1 MVNFAD
7 CVSKVQCRNLV
18 TNTPTKDGIKALLKA
33 TTSVNK
39 TSQNGFKLGGVPTL
53 VQDQIMYSMGAKQ
66 KGWVQKFYDKYG
78 FRSGA
83 KAEQELLR
91 YMKSSKFEP
100 CGIPVG
106 TKEMFNSN
114 IAKALEVP
122 VDTFVKAVKN

>member
-33 TTSVNK
+33 TTSVDK
-39 TSQNGFKLGGVPTL
+39 TSQKGFKLGGVPTL
-53 VQDQIMYSMGAKQ
+53 VQDQIMYSMGAKEKSQ
-66 KGWVQKFYDKYG
+66 NWLQKFIKKGLLPNDKPLATEILD
-78 FRSGA
+78 SN
-83 KAEQELLR
+83 
-91 YMKSSKFEP
+91 FEP

-114 IAKALEVP
+114 IAKVLEVP
-122 VDTFVKAVKN
+122 VDTFVKRVKN